1 MTGPFDPEAF
11 DPEVFDTP
19 EETVIRVRGHVTEV
33 VVTTTPLG
41 VVITVT
47 AER

>member
-1 MTGPFDPEAF
+1 MSGAFEPDAF
-11 DPEVFDTP
+11 DSAAFATP
-19 EETVIRVRGHVTEV
+19 AETVLRVRGHVTEV
-33 VVTTTPLG
+33 VVTPTPGG